1 MEISPTTTQIIPRT
15 SRSMEISQINTQ
27 DIRPISKSMEISPD
41 IPRRTVGGSSSIK
54 KILKKYN

>member
-1 MEISPTTTQIIPRT
+1 
-15 SRSMEISQINTQ
+15 MEISQTNTQ